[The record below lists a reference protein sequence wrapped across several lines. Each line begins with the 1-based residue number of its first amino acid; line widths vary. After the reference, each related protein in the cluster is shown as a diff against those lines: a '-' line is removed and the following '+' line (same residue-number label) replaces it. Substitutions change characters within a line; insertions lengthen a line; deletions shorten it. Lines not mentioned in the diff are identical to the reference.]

1 MENVILGGIAGE
13 ATDLI
18 IDVPL
23 SYMGLLK
30 SVDIYE
36 GTHHVIGYGTGDLV
50 VDISGILLILY
61 GDQIGAPP
69 GFGWG
74 WLLAHLAAKM
84 GELYA
89 DVMRWSDVT

>member
-1 MENVILGGIAGE
+1 MENVILGGITGE
-13 ATDLI
+13 ALDLT

-23 SYMGLLK
+23 KAMGLLK
-30 SVDIYE
+30 KVAIYD
-36 GTHHVIGYGTGDLV
+36 GPFTIIGYGTGDLV
-50 VDISGILLILY
+50 VDVSGILLVLY
-61 GDQIGAPP
+61 GDKIGAPA

-89 DVMRWSDVT
+89 DVMRWSGV